1 MHTMTTTKNVKPK
14 WEKKMQIKR
23 DKLAMK
29 VCPYPEFEITNRA
42 IDEIVILNS
51 KVLRQLLEFSLEQ
64 ISF

>member
-29 VCPYPEFEITNRA
+29 VCPYREFEITNRA
-42 IDEIVILNS
+42 IDEIVIPNS